1 MREKTA
7 QLFRVCYTPKAR
19 ERERNFGQG
28 LKREER
34 KSFLPSHRLI
44 SRPGVPKDQ
53 EGVLDRSPTKDST
66 WCPLTSSTKSERIG
80 KKI

>member
-1 MREKTA
+1 A
-7 QLFRVCYTPKAR
+7 
-19 ERERNFGQG
+19 ER
-28 LKREER
+28 KR
-34 KSFLPSHRLI
+34 KSFLSSHGLI

-66 WCPLTSSTKSERIG
+66 WCPLTLSTKSKSID